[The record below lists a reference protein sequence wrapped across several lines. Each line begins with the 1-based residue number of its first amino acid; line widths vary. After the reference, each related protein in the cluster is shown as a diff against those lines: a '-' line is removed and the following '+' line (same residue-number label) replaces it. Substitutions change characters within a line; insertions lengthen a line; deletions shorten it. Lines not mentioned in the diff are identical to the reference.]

1 LKLLVIILNYKTAT
15 LTIDCLQS
23 LAPQIATRP
32 DAATVVLENGSV
44 DDSAAQLEDAIAARG
59 WSSWVELI
67 SSATN
72 LGFTAGNN
80 LVVRRAL
87 ESPDPPEYFLLLN
100 SDTVALPGAIDALV
114 QFMEQHSDAGIA
126 GSRLEYPSGEVQG
139 SPFRFHRVASELD
152 RGLVIGLFSRIF
164 ARSTKYDPKPS
175 CATPVD
181 WVAGASMMLR
191 REMIRSVGLLD
202 ETFFAYFEDMDYCL
216 AAARK
221 GWRTWYVPA
230 SRMVHIEGASSGIRG
245 GPYVSPPL
253 YYFQARRRYFR
264 KNYGLFYAAMADAA
278 LISGCVGGLFY
289 AIIRRRELR
298 LSLVKLRDSFLHSIF
313 AAGLRDV

>member
-1 LKLLVIILNYKTAT
+1 VKLLVIILNYKTAR
-15 LTIDCLQS
+15 LTVDCLQS
-23 LAPQIATRP
+23 LAPQVATRP
-32 DAATVVLENGSV
+32 DAAAVVLENGSA
-44 DDSAAQLEDAIAARG
+44 DDSAAQLQNAIAARG
-59 WSSWVELI
+59 WPSWVDLI
-67 SSATN
+67 ASARN

-80 LVVRRAL
+80 LVMRRAL

-114 QFMEQHSDAGIA
+114 QFMDQHPDAGIA

-139 SPFRFHRVASELD
+139 SPFRFHSVASELD
-152 RGLVIGLFSRIF
+152 RSLAIGLFSRAL
-164 ARSTKYDPKPS
+164 ARSTRYDPKPS

-191 REMIRSVGLLD
+191 RETIRSAGLLD

-230 SRMVHIEGASSGIRG
+230 SRIVHIEGASSGIRG
-245 GPYVSPPL
+245 GSYASPPL

-278 LISGCVGGLFY
+278 LISGCVVGLLY
-289 AIIRRRELR
+289 AIIRRREPR
-298 LSLVKLRDSFLHSIF
+298 PSLVKLKDSLVHSVF
-313 AAGLRDV
+313 AAGLRGV